1 MKKIKTSVALTQD
14 VINIMRK
21 LSDEMGISQTG
32 VIEVAVRNLDKVER
46 VSSAASILG
55 LHPIEMARIYHKM
68 EDEELL
74 RSFITSVAINV
85 VQKTGGPEDKFL
97 SESTLEAITKAVEA
111 VRLEIEE
118 KKIERLQNEAKKTKE
133 LNNEV
138 QS

>member
-14 VINIMRK
+14 VINIMKK

-55 LHPIEMARIYHKM
+55 LNPLAMARVFYKM
-68 EDEELL
+68 ENEELL
-74 RSFITSVAINV
+74 KSFITSVAIKV
-85 VQKTGGPEDKFL
+85 VQETSDHEDKFL
-97 SESTLEAITKAVEA
+97 SDPTIEAITKAVEA
-111 VRLEIEE
+111 MKMELKE
-118 KKIERLQNEAKKTKE
+118 KNIERLKNEAKKTKE